1 MKHITRTLFFTVFIV
16 ALMLNTAFA
25 GEVVYSE
32 RCMKIKQAEHA
43 IEEKYQLEPAMYTF
57 FARTVEEHEDGSLT
71 LTLSGDSD
79 FYYVLGTYT
88 ATVSGEGATASWS
101 NEGKNTDGGFA
112 AEAWNYV
119 QLKDMVRISI
129 RDNGYYSYFPL
140 ATAVARQEDP
150 DYYFHED
157 TGLYMLPEHPADPE
171 IIAERGKMTP
181 EAMGKSALEAVRE
194 IYALNEEQ
202 AALLTLNDM
211 EPDFMYVEEGG
222 KLIYQALLSLC
233 QKDDGSGF
241 PEWTEKD
248 GQYIVFIDAE
258 TGIVEDLIYDTTLNG
273 NG

>member
-1 MKHITRTLFFTVFIV
+1 
-16 ALMLNTAFA
+16 
-25 GEVVYSE
+25 
-32 RCMKIKQAEHA
+32 
-43 IEEKYQLEPAMYTF
+43 
-57 FARTVEEHEDGSLT
+57 
-71 LTLSGDSD
+71 
-79 FYYVLGTYT
+79 
-88 ATVSGEGATASWS
+88 
-101 NEGKNTDGGFA
+101 
-112 AEAWNYV
+112 
-119 QLKDMVRISI
+119 
-129 RDNGYYSYFPL
+129 
-140 ATAVARQEDP
+140 
-150 DYYFHED
+150 
-157 TGLYMLPEHPADPE
+157 
-171 IIAERGKMTP
+171 
-181 EAMGKSALEAVRE
+181 MGQSALEAVRE